1 MNNLD
6 YRGLAVLDAVA
17 ASGSFD
23 KAALLLGMSQSAV
36 SQRIKALEDSCGR
49 LLVVR
54 GAPSVPTGLGQRLVV
69 HFRHVKLMEAAL
81 DIDLGRAT
89 SLPALAL
96 ALDADSLATWFAQA
110 LPALLSPPRCQF
122 NIELA
127 DGERAL
133 RLVREGAAFACVAE
147 ADGSGGGGEAAVGT
161 SATPL
166 GLLRYTCVATPAFA
180 GHWFGDGFIA
190 EAVALAPAVVS
201 ERKQLARFLAQEFGG
216 ELAFPH
222 HTMPVSAALENCILH
237 GVAYGLMP
245 ELSALSLIAAGQLID
260 LAPGRTWSTALAWH
274 AWNIDTPFTRALT
287 EHIVTSARRYLP
299 QPPPGSDL

>member
-1 MNNLD
+1 MSTLD
-6 YRGLAVLDAVA
+6 YRALAVLDAVA
-17 ASGSFD
+17 ASGSFE
-23 KAALLLGMSQSAV
+23 KAALMLGISQSAV
-36 SQRIKALEDSCGR
+36 SQRVKALEDATGR

-69 HFRHVKLMEAAL
+69 HHRHVKLMEAAL
-81 DIDLGRAT
+81 DIDLGREV
-89 SLPALAL
+89 SLPDLSIAV
-96 ALDADSLATWFAQA
+96 DGDSLATWFAQA
-110 LPALLSPPRCQF
+110 LPPLLAPPRCQF

-133 RLVREGAAFACVAE
+133 RLVREGAVFACVADS
-147 ADGSGGGGEAAVGT
+147 DGAGDAAVGT

-166 GLLRYTCVATPAFA
+166 GRLRYTCVATPAFA

-190 EAVALAPAVVS
+190 DAVALAPAVVS

-216 ELAFPH
+216 EVAFPH

-245 ELSALSLIAAGQLID
+245 ELSALSRIAAGQLID
-260 LAPGRTWSTALAWH
+260 LAPGRTWSTALSWH

-299 QPPPGSDL
+299 QP

>member
-147 ADGSGGGGEAAVGT
+147 ADGSGGGSGGEAAVGT

-190 EAVALAPAVVS
+190 EAVALAPAVVG
-201 ERKQLARFLAQEFGG
+201 ERKQLARFLAQEFGA
-216 ELAFPH
+216 EVAFPH
-222 HTMPVSAALENCILH
+222 HTMPVSAALDNCILH

-260 LAPGRTWSTALAWH
+260 LAPGRTWSTALSWH

-299 QPPPGSDL
+299 QP

>member
-1 MNNLD
+1 MSNLD

-36 SQRIKALEDSCGR
+36 SQRIKALEDACGR

-54 GAPSVPTGLGQRLVV
+54 GTPSVPTGLGQRLVV

-81 DIDLGRAT
+81 DIDLGRDT

-96 ALDADSLATWFAQA
+96 ALDADSLATWFAHA
-110 LPALLSPPRCQF
+110 LPPLLAPPRCQF
-122 NIELA
+122 DIQLA

-133 RLVREGAAFACVAE
+133 RLVREGAVFACVAE
-147 ADGSGGGGEAAVGT
+147 TDEVGGDAAGT
-161 SATPL
+161 TSTPL

-201 ERKQLARFLAQEFGG
+201 ERKQLARFLAQEFEG
-216 ELAFPH
+216 EVVFPH
-222 HTMPVSAALENCILH
+222 HTMPVSPALENCILH

-245 ELSALSLIAAGQLID
+245 ELSALSRIASGQLID
-260 LAPGRTWSTALAWH
+260 LAPGRTWSTALSWH
-274 AWNIDTPFTRALT
+274 AWNIDTPFTHALT

-299 QPPPGSDL
+299 QPTPGSDL

>member
-1 MNNLD
+1 MSNLD

-17 ASGSFD
+17 ASGSVD

-81 DIDLGRAT
+81 DIDLGRDA

-110 LPALLSPPRCQF
+110 LPALLAPPRCQF

-133 RLVREGAAFACVAE
+133 RLVREGAVFACVADT
-147 ADGSGGGGEAAVGT
+147 DGDGDGAGEAAAGT

-180 GHWFGDGFIA
+180 GHWFGDGFSA

-201 ERKQLARFLAQEFGG
+201 ERKQLARFLAREFGG
-216 ELAFPH
+216 EMAFPH

-245 ELSALSLIAAGQLID
+245 ELSALSRIAGGQLID
-260 LAPGRTWSTALAWH
+260 LAPGRTWSTALSWH
-274 AWNIDTPFTRALT
+274 AWNIDTPFVRALT

-299 QPPPGSDL
+299 QP

>member
-1 MNNLD
+1 MSNLD

-17 ASGSFD
+17 VSGSFD
-23 KAALLLGMSQSAV
+23 KAALLLGISQTAV
-36 SQRIKALEDSCGR
+36 AERIKALEDTCGR

-54 GAPSVPTGLGQRLVV
+54 GAPSVPTGLGQRLLV
-69 HFRHVKLMEAAL
+69 HFRQVKLMEAAL
-81 DIDLGRAT
+81 DIDLGRDT

-110 LPALLSPPRCQF
+110 LPPLLSPPRCQF
-122 NIELA
+122 RIELA

-133 RLVREGAAFACVAE
+133 RLVREGAVFACVAE
-147 ADGSGGGGEAAVGT
+147 AGDAGEAAVGT
-161 SATPL
+161 TSTPL
-166 GLLRYTCVATPAFA
+166 GLMRYTCVATPAFA

-190 EAVALAPAVVS
+190 EAVALAPAVTS
-201 ERKQLARFLAQEFGG
+201 ERGQLARFLAREFG
-216 ELAFPH
+216 AAVRFPH
-222 HTMPVSAALENCILH
+222 HTMPVSAALDNCILH

-245 ELSALSLIAAGQLID
+245 ELSALSRIATGQLVD
-260 LAPGRTWSTALAWH
+260 LAPGQTGSTPLSWH

-299 QPPPGSDL
+299 QP